1 MIRPKN
7 ETEDL
12 LLSITKNCET
22 LIEQTHRKAEE
33 TLEFKMIKPRET
45 FHFKP
50 PIQVKGDWMIGLVD
64 LEVYNS
70 IFNITEENN
79 KFQLYKFPDEKAGSV
94 TYEKVRDKIEKDLC
108 IEDITAEDLQDD
120 IIGPIIIEEYN
131 EQVTKRM
138 KDEQYM
144 NILAIYISSVFQDF
158 ESFLRTQI
166 DLVEDDVKLVSDEYN
181 SSFITYELNPGNYNY
196 SDLSEALFYT
206 LQSEYPSSDSEILI
220 RLDEI
225 TRKTKLVVNSGIIAI
240 RFDEKSF
247 FSTILGFTPGWDY
260 KHYNQYFSQKIVNLS
275 STNKIHLK
283 CDAIDGSIQ
292 DGVRQPILF
301 SLVLDKPAGYKIF
314 SEPETIHY
322 KKINKS
328 VLNTITF
335 YLEGDNNEEVDF
347 NGETLTFILQM
358 VKIWT
363 NMFTYNY
370 LYNKWPS
377 INLKMI
383 VIVSEEDIDQ
393 PQKTFMVV

>member
-33 TLEFKMIKPRET
+33 TLAFKMNKSRET
-45 FHFKP
+45 FHFSQ
-50 PIQVKGDWMIGLVD
+50 PIQIQGHWMIGLTD

-79 KFQLYKFPDEKAGSV
+79 KFELYKFPDEKAGGV
-94 TYEKVRDKIEKDLC
+94 TYEKVRDEIEKDFD
-108 IEDITAEDLQDD
+108 IEDITAEDLQDV
-120 IIGPIIIEEYN
+120 IIGPIIIEEYK

-138 KDEQYM
+138 NDEQYI
-144 NILAIYISSVFQDF
+144 NILAIYTRSVFQDF

-166 DLVEDDVKLVSDEYN
+166 DLVEDDIKLVLDEYN
-181 SSFITYELNPGNYNY
+181 SNFVTYELAPGIY
-196 SDLSEALFYT
+196 SYRDMAEALYYI
-206 LQSEYPSSDSEILI
+206 LQSEYPSSGSEILI
-220 RLDEI
+220 RLDDI
-225 TRKTKLVVNSGIIAI
+225 TRKTKLVVRSGIIAI

-260 KHYNQYFSQKIVNLS
+260 KHYNQYLNQKVVNLS

-301 SLVLDKPAGYKIF
+301 SFVLDKPSGY
-314 SEPETIHY
+314 
-322 KKINKS
+322 
-328 VLNTITF
+328 
-335 YLEGDNNEEVDF
+335 
-347 NGETLTFILQM
+347 
-358 VKIWT
+358 
-363 NMFTYNY
+363 
-370 LYNKWPS
+370 
-377 INLKMI
+377 
-383 VIVSEEDIDQ
+383 
-393 PQKTFMVV
+393 

>member
-7 ETEDL
+7 QTEDL

-22 LIEQTHRKAEE
+22 LIEQTHTKSQE
-33 TLEFKMIKPRET
+33 TFEFKMTKPREI

-50 PIQVKGDWMIGLVD
+50 PIQIKGDWMIGLTD

-79 KFQLYKFPDEKAGSV
+79 KFELYKFPDEKAGGV
-94 TYEKVRDKIEKDLC
+94 TYEKVRDEIEKDLD

-120 IIGPIIIEEYN
+120 IIGPIIVEEYK

-138 KDEQYM
+138 NDEQYM
-144 NILAIYISSVFQDF
+144 NILAIYTRSVFQDF

-166 DLVEDDVKLVSDEYN
+166 DLVEDDIKMVLDEYN
-181 SSFITYELNPGNYNY
+181 SNFVTYELVPGIYRY
-196 SDLSEALFYT
+196 RDMAEALYYI
-206 LQSEYPSSDSEILI
+206 LESEYPSSSSEILI
-220 RLDEI
+220 RLDDI
-225 TRKTKLVVNSGIIAI
+225 TRKTKLVVRSGIIAI

-260 KHYNQYFSQKIVNLS
+260 KHYNQYLSQKIVNLS
-275 STNKIHLK
+275 NTNKIHLK
-283 CDAIDGSIQ
+283 CDAIDGSVVN
-292 DGVRQPILF
+292 GVRQPILYSF
-301 SLVLDKPAGYKIF
+301 VLDKPAGYKIF

-335 YLEGDNNEEVDF
+335 YLEDDNNKEVDF
-347 NGETLTFILQM
+347 NGETLTFTLQM
-358 VKIWT
+358 IKI
-363 NMFTYNY
+363 
-370 LYNKWPS
+370 
-377 INLKMI
+377 
-383 VIVSEEDIDQ
+383 
-393 PQKTFMVV
+393 